1 MYAVVGCSECSALW
15 IVEGRPETTECP
27 RCGSTRQFSKRRKFV
42 TTEDED
48 HAREVRSSMLAN
60 RSGYGDAF
68 ADLDSFSEM
77 DAATDEAVVSDD
89 EYLEAAGI
97 DPDEVAAAGERA
109 DAAGGGSVSKKER
122 VREAVRELDRP
133 TEDDIV
139 AYCAEHGV
147 SDEYARRT
155 LEKLA
160 RSGEVSESRGVYRLL

>member
-1 MYAVVGCSECSALW
+1 VYAVVGCSECSALW
-15 IVEGRPETTECP
+15 ILEGRPETTECP
-27 RCGSTRQFSKRRKFV
+27 RCGSQRQFSKRRKFV

-48 HAREVRSSMLAN
+48 HAREVRSSMLAA

-77 DAATDEAVVSDD
+77 EAATDEAVVSDD
-89 EYLEAAGI
+89 EYLDAVGV
-97 DPDEVAAAGERA
+97 DPDAVAEAGERA
-109 DAAGGGSVSKKER
+109 ESSGGSVSKKER
-122 VREAVRELDRP
+122 VREAVRTLDQP

-147 SDEYARRT
+147 SADYARRT

-160 RSGEVSESRGVYRLL
+160 RTGEVSESRGVYRLL